1 VNARG
6 LCAFAN
12 VRSPAVVRRETI
24 MSYKLK
30 LGVAIAAAALAL
42 PMLAAAQDPS
52 TRTDIVIIGAVSSDK
67 IEQVADTNA
76 TPAAELPVVYEDT
89 AQATEA
95 EAAADESTSDSSA
108 DLGHAVESE

>member
-1 VNARG
+1 
-6 LCAFAN
+6 
-12 VRSPAVVRRETI
+12 

-67 IEQVADTNA
+67 IE
-76 TPAAELPVVYEDT
+76 LPVVYEDT

>member
-1 VNARG
+1 
-6 LCAFAN
+6 
-12 VRSPAVVRRETI
+12 

-42 PMLAAAQDPS
+42 PTLAAAQDPS
-52 TRTDIVIIGAVSSDK
+52 TRTDVTIIGAVSSDK
-67 IEQVADTNA
+67 IEPVADTNA
-76 TPAAELPVVYEDT
+76 APAAEMPVVYEDT
-89 AQATEA
+89 AEVSTEA